1 MKTSMLQIFEQFI
14 NFPTTRSIIKR
25 FVNYCEKDG
34 KNRIEVALE
43 LYLGIRKEACLE
55 CKLAEKTI
63 AKLIKLGGNAFGVN
77 EDTIKERFM
86 DVYWRRGLINVIK
99 GLAYFGTAKP
109 FVPGAPF
116 QVVWNITYR
125 CNLKC
130 KHCYAEAGT
139 SDYYELGTE
148 EAKKGIKKLAD
159 WGVVILAFS
168 GGEPLI
174 RKDILE
180 LVKFAK
186 DNNLYVAIATNGILL
201 TKEKCKELKNAGVEY
216 LQISLDGAKALTHD
230 TFRGVS
236 GIFDKTI
243 EGIKNAVNEGFFVNI
258 ATTVTN
264 HNFLEIPEIIDLCE
278 TLGVNWFMMYNF
290 VPTGRGKC
298 IVETDL
304 KPEEREELLK
314 KLWNKLKNSKVS
326 VLSTAPQFAR
336 VALQTENPDIIPTH
350 FYNPELHGE
359 LKSLSNF
366 IGGCGAGRFYIAINP
381 NGDITPCVYFPL
393 VVGNLLNSN
402 LEELW
407 IELKEFKELRNR
419 NLLEPHCGICEYR
432 FVCGGCRARAYG
444 YFENYL
450 APDPG
455 CILNKDI
462 YDKLM
467 QKFIR

>member
-1 MKTSMLQIFEQFI
+1 
-14 NFPTTRSIIKR
+14 
-25 FVNYCEKDG
+25 
-34 KNRIEVALE
+34 
-43 LYLGIRKEACLE
+43 
-55 CKLAEKTI
+55 
-63 AKLIKLGGNAFGVN
+63 
-77 EDTIKERFM
+77 
-86 DVYWRRGLINVIK
+86 
-99 GLAYFGTAKP
+99 
-109 FVPGAPF
+109 
-116 QVVWNITYR
+116 
-125 CNLKC
+125 
-130 KHCYAEAGT
+130 
-139 SDYYELGTE
+139 
-148 EAKKGIKKLAD
+148 
-159 WGVVILAFS
+159 
-168 GGEPLI
+168 GEPLI